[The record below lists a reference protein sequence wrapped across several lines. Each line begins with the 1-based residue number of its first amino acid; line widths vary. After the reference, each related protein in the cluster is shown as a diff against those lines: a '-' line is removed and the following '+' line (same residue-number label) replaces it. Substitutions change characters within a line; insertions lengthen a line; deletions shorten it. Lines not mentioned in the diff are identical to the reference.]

1 MESSIAVTETRS
13 EVFKQLPI
21 VPTLGFRFF
30 FDDAMPSAMHVYYD
44 RWKSLQRV

>member
-1 MESSIAVTETRS
+1 MGTRS

-30 FDDAMPSAMHVYYD
+30 LDDAVHTSLSAAMHEYYD
-44 RWKSLQRV
+44 RWKPLQRA